1 MRRVED
7 FETWE
12 ASKRQNQGFIRTTG
26 GGKTPVFFLPKEH
39 NRTTTRLAEETWNA
53 IDAEIKAAREV
64 FEEELLRINA
74 RIDNPKVRDSDMDD
88 DDDGEGDE
96 GEEDTTKTPSTVVVM
111 ASTVSKPAETSAHTK
126 TVDNKR

>member
-1 MRRVED
+1 M
-7 FETWE
+7 
-12 ASKRQNQGFIRTTG
+12 
-26 GGKTPVFFLPKEH
+26 FFLPKEH

-111 ASTVSKPAETSAHTK
+111 ASTVSKPAETSAHPK

>member
-1 MRRVED
+1 M
-7 FETWE
+7 
-12 ASKRQNQGFIRTTG
+12 
-26 GGKTPVFFLPKEH
+26 FFLPKEH

-88 DDDGEGDE
+88 DDDGEEEEGDD
-96 GEEDTTKTPSTVVVM
+96 GTTKTPSTVVVM
-111 ASTVSKPAETSAHTK
+111 ASTVSKPATAAAETSAHSG
-126 TVDNKR
+126 DNKR